1 MACAA
6 EYGDGGTG
14 APTFSARNDPPV
26 RRPGSPGNLGMQ
38 KALQVRCAV
47 WPPGPG

>member
-6 EYGDGGTG
+6 EYWMAAQADHDP
-14 APTFSARNDPPV
+14 APATTRWSDALGPPC
-26 RRPGSPGNLGMQ
+26 NLGMQ

-47 WPPGPG
+47 WSPGPG